1 MKAKKIIC
9 MILALAM
16 VLALAA
22 CGESANPPAESAPA
36 DSAPATASSDNTD
49 SDVGTAVS
57 TGTEESANFQFP
69 EDLPE
74 FKIGCI
80 GVYTGSELY
89 IQWKN
94 NLQSL
99 EDKFNVSFQFVDQGG
114 DTAAD
119 VENMCTAGVNGILMQ
134 GCSESILQITEKY
147 NVPLAVY
154 CQTFSDEEMEAF
166 SKYSTFLGVI
176 SEDDNIGARDAA
188 QAMYDAG
195 CRNVAVAGLTRGL
208 AQSQDNRADSFVARF
223 KEIGGNIIA
232 EDYTYALFADSI
244 SSFAAAYPEMD
255 GVFSVFLLEGVFQ
268 AFSTEGLIG
277 NAKLASFDL
286 TENCIDF
293 LNNGTM
299 VFTACGQQGTIMAA
313 FAMLYNYLY
322 DGTYLVPDRSE
333 MVVRNFINIYNA
345 EDADDYN
352 KYIRYSTIYS
362 PEEIGNMI
370 VGFNPEFSFEAFQE
384 LNQSYSIA
392 DVKAR
397 TGA

>member
-1 MKAKKIIC
+1 MKTKKIIC
-9 MILALAM
+9 LILTLAM
-16 VLALAA
+16 TLALAA
-22 CGESANPPAESAPA
+22 CGGS
-36 DSAPATASSDNTD
+36 TASSAEADVAAVDD
-49 SDVGTAVS
+49 SAASGTEAEIS
-57 TGTEESANFQFP
+57 TGTEESENFQFP
-69 EDLPE
+69 ENLPE
-74 FKIGCI
+74 LKIGCI

-119 VENMCTAGVNGILMQ
+119 VENMCTAGVDGILMQ

-154 CQTFSDEEMEAF
+154 CQTFSDEEMKAF

-195 CRNVAVAGLTRGL
+195 CRNVAVTGLTRGI
-208 AQSQDNRADSFVARF
+208 AQSQDDRADSFIAKF

-277 NAKLASFDL
+277 NTKLASFDL

-293 LNNGTM
+293 LNDGTM

-313 FAMLYNYLY
+313 FAILYNYLY

-345 EDADDYN
+345 EDAEDYN

-370 VGFNPEFSFEAFQE
+370 VGFNPEFSFDAFKE
-384 LNQSYSIA
+384 LNLSYSIA

>member
-1 MKAKKIIC
+1 MKVKRIIC
-9 MILALAM
+9 MLLALAM
-16 VLALAA
+16 MLALVA
-22 CGESANPPAESAPA
+22 CGESATPSAETGISA
-36 DSAPATASSDNTD
+36 DEQNASDT
-49 SDVGTAVS
+49 GTEIS
-57 TGTEESANFQFP
+57 TGTKESVAFQFP
-69 EDLPE
+69 ENLPE

-154 CQTFSDEEMEAF
+154 CTTFSDEEMEAF
-166 SKYSTFLGVI
+166 SKYKTFLGVI
-176 SEDDNIGARDAA
+176 SEDDNVGARDAA

-195 CRNVAVAGLTRGL
+195 CRNVAVAGLTRGIS
-208 AQSQDNRADSFVARF
+208 QSQDDRADSFIARF

-268 AFSTEGLIG
+268 AFSTEGLVG
-277 NAKLASFDL
+277 NTKLASFDL

-293 LNNGTM
+293 LDNGTM
-299 VFTACGQQGTIMAA
+299 VFTACGQQGTIMTA
-313 FAMLYNYLY
+313 FAILYNYLY
-322 DGTYLVPDRSE
+322 DETYLVPDRSE
-333 MVVRNFINIYNA
+333 MVVRSFINIYNA
-345 EDADDYN
+345 EDADAYN

-370 VGFNPEFSFEAFQE
+370 IGFNPEFSFDAFKE
-384 LNQSYSIA
+384 LNQTYSIA
-392 DVKAR
+392 EVKAR
-397 TGA
+397 TDV